1 MPSSPPPIRTL
12 ARSLARSL
20 ARALPLAAALVLS
33 GCLVVTCRV

>member
-1 MPSSPPPIRTL
+1 MPPSSPPIRTL
-12 ARSLARSL
+12 ARSI

>member
-1 MPSSPPPIRTL
+1 MPPSSPPIRTL
-12 ARSLARSL
+12 ARAC